1 MKCQIVIAGVGGQGV
16 LFGAR
21 IFTEIAK
28 VRGLPVLGSE
38 THGMSQRGGSVTS
51 HLKIGDFRSP
61 LVGEGDADVLL
72 GLDCLE
78 AHRTLPFLRAAEG
91 GPGALC
97 VVSAPSAGAFPD
109 PRVAGALRDL
119 GVELHSC
126 SADAA
131 ALDLGSVLSA
141 NLVLMG
147 FAAALPSF
155 PFTYDETRQAVEAVS
170 SPAHRPANL
179 GALERGRA
187 LPDLLAP

>member
-28 VRGLPVLGSE
+28 KRGLPVLGSE
-38 THGMSQRGGSVTS
+38 THGMAQRGGSVTS

-78 AHRTLPFLRAAEG
+78 AHRTLPFLRPADG

-97 VVSAPSAGAFPD
+97 VVSAPDAQAFPN
-109 PRVAGALRDL
+109 PRVADALREM
-119 GVELHSC
+119 GVEIHTC

-131 ALDLGSVLSA
+131 ALNLGSVLSA
-141 NLVLMG
+141 NLVLLG
-147 FAAALPSF
+147 FAAGIASF
-155 PFTYDETRQAVEAVS
+155 PFSYDETREAVEAVS
-170 SPAHRPANL
+170 SPAHRAANL
-179 GALERGRA
+179 GALERGRN
-187 LPDLLAP
+187 LDDLTGR